1 MRCIIETQ
9 SWIRPQNDPYRLE
22 NFQQAYDNI
31 VSGESKIVRAS
42 DEFAASA
49 RSVRKEFSATAK
61 TQLKLK
67 ATHYALKIFPKTE
80 EEQRS
85 LELDEQIKIAYTP
98 FNYTSLPDEA
108 TQSLVFSKFRT
119 QFCEEDEER
128 RYSVTY
134 EGGMIKDGPVEP
146 VTIILPVLY
155 AVWPVEKTFP
165 VEMDFEILYEVF
177 LPKYITLGEN
187 GLSAEAI
194 QILEQEA
201 IALALD
207 EERHLPGG
215 FPRGKVLC
223 YDTHLNRYVPL
234 ENLKI
239 RFTLGSSIDEVYTD
253 KTGYYAINNKLIDN
267 QATVSFVFQHEKWTI
282 VKGSEEGGRIEEIKG
297 IYGELRSGKDLNFN
311 INSSSAPDPRY
322 EIHRAVNFYH
332 YGEHDFIISTF
343 VNNRISIV
351 ALAVDPGGWQGR
363 FNYWPTSVGRMP
375 FIQVG
380 NCNRN
385 NHPRLI
391 GTTLHELGHYCQF
404 HLRGGTFSAYDGTWN
419 ILLESYASYAGWHM
433 GEAYYLNQGWK
444 KTSLNSDITGQA
456 RQEWDY
462 QNTTNNYYTPLFV
475 DLVDDY
481 NQGVGYPSRCYDQI
495 KMPQFVVNLFGA
507 YRTWNDF
514 ESALRKYTGSYFTEN
529 QINEFLFYERS
540 WLQRNGYI

>member
-108 TQSLVFSKFRT
+108 TQSLVFSKSRT

-177 LPKYITLGEN
+177 LP
-187 GLSAEAI
+187 
-194 QILEQEA
+194 
-201 IALALD
+201 
-207 EERHLPGG
+207 
-215 FPRGKVLC
+215 
-223 YDTHLNRYVPL
+223 
-234 ENLKI
+234 
-239 RFTLGSSIDEVYTD
+239 
-253 KTGYYAINNKLIDN
+253 
-267 QATVSFVFQHEKWTI
+267 
-282 VKGSEEGGRIEEIKG
+282 
-297 IYGELRSGKDLNFN
+297 
-311 INSSSAPDPRY
+311 
-322 EIHRAVNFYH
+322 
-332 YGEHDFIISTF
+332 
-343 VNNRISIV
+343 
-351 ALAVDPGGWQGR
+351 
-363 FNYWPTSVGRMP
+363 
-375 FIQVG
+375 
-380 NCNRN
+380 
-385 NHPRLI
+385 
-391 GTTLHELGHYCQF
+391 
-404 HLRGGTFSAYDGTWN
+404 
-419 ILLESYASYAGWHM
+419 
-433 GEAYYLNQGWK
+433 
-444 KTSLNSDITGQA
+444 
-456 RQEWDY
+456 
-462 QNTTNNYYTPLFV
+462 
-475 DLVDDY
+475 
-481 NQGVGYPSRCYDQI
+481 
-495 KMPQFVVNLFGA
+495 
-507 YRTWNDF
+507 
-514 ESALRKYTGSYFTEN
+514 
-529 QINEFLFYERS
+529 
-540 WLQRNGYI
+540 

>member
-108 TQSLVFSKFRT
+108 TQSLVFSKSRT

-223 YDTHLNRYVPL
+223 YDTHLKRYVPL

-239 RFTLGSSIDEVYTD
+239 RFTLGSNIEEVYTD

-332 YGEHDFIISTF
+332 YA
-343 VNNRISIV
+343 IV
-351 ALAVDPGGWQGR
+351 R
-363 FNYWPTSVGRMP
+363 
-375 FIQVG
+375 
-380 NCNRN
+380 
-385 NHPRLI
+385 
-391 GTTLHELGHYCQF
+391 
-404 HLRGGTFSAYDGTWN
+404 
-419 ILLESYASYAGWHM
+419 
-433 GEAYYLNQGWK
+433 
-444 KTSLNSDITGQA
+444 
-456 RQEWDY
+456 
-462 QNTTNNYYTPLFV
+462 
-475 DLVDDY
+475 
-481 NQGVGYPSRCYDQI
+481 
-495 KMPQFVVNLFGA
+495 
-507 YRTWNDF
+507 
-514 ESALRKYTGSYFTEN
+514 
-529 QINEFLFYERS
+529 
-540 WLQRNGYI
+540 

>member
-1 MRCIIETQ
+1 M
-9 SWIRPQNDPYRLE
+9 
-22 NFQQAYDNI
+22 
-31 VSGESKIVRAS
+31 
-42 DEFAASA
+42 
-49 RSVRKEFSATAK
+49 
-61 TQLKLK
+61 
-67 ATHYALKIFPKTE
+67 
-80 EEQRS
+80 
-85 LELDEQIKIAYTP
+85 
-98 FNYTSLPDEA
+98 
-108 TQSLVFSKFRT
+108 
-119 QFCEEDEER
+119 
-128 RYSVTY
+128 
-134 EGGMIKDGPVEP
+134 
-146 VTIILPVLY
+146 
-155 AVWPVEKTFP
+155 
-165 VEMDFEILYEVF
+165 
-177 LPKYITLGEN
+177 
-187 GLSAEAI
+187 
-194 QILEQEA
+194 EQEA

-223 YDTHLNRYVPL
+223 YDTHLKRYVPL

-239 RFTLGSSIDEVYTD
+239 RFTLGSNIEEVYTD

-444 KTSLNSDITGQA
+444 KHL
-456 RQEWDY
+456 
-462 QNTTNNYYTPLFV
+462 
-475 DLVDDY
+475 
-481 NQGVGYPSRCYDQI
+481 
-495 KMPQFVVNLFGA
+495 
-507 YRTWNDF
+507 
-514 ESALRKYTGSYFTEN
+514 
-529 QINEFLFYERS
+529 
-540 WLQRNGYI
+540 